1 MDKEVDMLYLDETDT
16 QKLGAL
22 LSEAR
27 KKYSRAALER
37 VEETFAMAVGAKP
50 LIGPEDPSQ
59 EGTDF
64 YFAGLPKPKPWHDE
78 KEFPTCVKLEQSWEA
93 IRDELMYALDNRR
106 GFQHYVRRYDDKQN
120 DPNSEVPKEWKAL
133 YLKDHL
139 QEFPENRAMCPETIR
154 IIDDEPRVENYVFF
168 SALDPGGH
176 IAPHH
181 STYNWIFVMHLGLIV
196 PENADCVMRVG
207 NAEPK
212 RWKEGKSHV
221 FDASFEHE
229 AWNRGDTTRFILL
242 IDTFHPDLTEIELT
256 LLKQANTYLSKAME
270 RSKANMAHNVAL
282 KEGKRQLEDKKWWV

>member
-1 MDKEVDMLYLDETDT
+1 
-16 QKLGAL
+16 
-22 LSEAR
+22 
-27 KKYSRAALER
+27 
-37 VEETFAMAVGAKP
+37 
-50 LIGPEDPSQ
+50 
-59 EGTDF
+59 
-64 YFAGLPKPKPWHDE
+64 
-78 KEFPTCVKLEQSWEA
+78 
-93 IRDELMYALDNRR
+93 
-106 GFQHYVRRYDDKQN
+106 
-120 DPNSEVPKEWKAL
+120 VPKEWKAL

-256 LLKQANTYLSKAME
+256 LLKQANAYLSKAME
-270 RSKANMAHNVAL
+270 RSKTNMAHNVAL